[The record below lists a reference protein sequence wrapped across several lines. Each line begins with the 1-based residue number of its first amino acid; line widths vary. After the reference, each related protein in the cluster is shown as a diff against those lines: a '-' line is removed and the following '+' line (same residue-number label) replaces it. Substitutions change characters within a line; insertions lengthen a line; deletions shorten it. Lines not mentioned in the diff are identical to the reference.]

1 MVQQGSRVWR
11 EAGLTIVRGEGSRGI
26 PVGVSCVWL
35 SLVREVLVG
44 RMTLASWRV
53 VVGEE
58 WGWRGGLVTTVAV
71 NLNVHRP

>member
-1 MVQQGSRVWR
+1 M
-11 EAGLTIVRGEGSRGI
+11 
-26 PVGVSCVWL
+26 GVSCVWL